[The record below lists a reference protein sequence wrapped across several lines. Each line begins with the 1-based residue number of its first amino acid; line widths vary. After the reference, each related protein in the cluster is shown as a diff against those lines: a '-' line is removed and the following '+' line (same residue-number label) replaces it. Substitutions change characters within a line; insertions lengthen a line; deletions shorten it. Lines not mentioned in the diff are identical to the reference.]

1 MTINILA
8 IGDVGNNLSTLRK
21 FTKTK
26 IHIIN
31 SPKDD
36 AGIFTYDDNYE
47 LFENYN
53 VLDQVKKINE
63 IKNNFDFCITMG
75 VGERIAYLADL
86 NYISFYVGRD
96 IDAPRFIKNS
106 TEAWFDEPL
115 HTLNFI
121 ERRFYRRAFDSAIAH
136 VGGRWILPFLK
147 KYSKNYIQLDRLIID
162 PTLFDNATK
171 PIDKKK
177 ERFTFFCPQRMGLPK
192 GTDILWEA
200 MKYCKTD
207 FDIIQVDWRDMGT
220 DQERKTSLK
229 IRESRPKQVKLIP
242 MIKRNEIAKYYTWA
256 DAVIGNLRMGAF
268 DSVELE
274 SIFCKRLA
282 ISYVDKSKQY
292 ILEGKHL
299 ESPFLPISNEPK
311 EIAKVID
318 QVVESKQFRDDL
330 LKKEREFVLELAN
343 PEKFAQWWDSLFE
356 QMVTKH
362 KSIHRNSS
370 KFILKLNLI
379 LFLIGNRLYS
389 KKIFNFLTKFRG
401 RH

>member
-1 MTINILA
+1 MVLRILC
-8 IGDVGNNLSTLRK
+8 IGDVGNVVKTISRFSKST
-21 FTKTK
+21 
-26 IHIIN
+26 IHIIVW
-31 SPKDD
+31 PKAD
-36 AGIFTYDDNYE
+36 AGIYTYDDEYEIFQNYK
-47 LFENYN
+47 
-53 VLDQVKKINE
+53 VADQVKKINS
-63 IKNNFDFCITMG
+63 IKDDFDLCIVMG
-75 VGERIAYLADL
+75 NGELIAYLCDL
-86 NYISFYVGRD
+86 NYITYYVGRD

-106 TEAWFDEPL
+106 AEPWFNEPL
-115 HTLNFI
+115 HRLNFL
-121 ERRFYRRAFDSAIAH
+121 ERRFYKKTFESAIAH
-136 VGGRWILPFLK
+136 VAPIWVFEHLK
-147 KYSKNYIQLDRLIID
+147 KHTDNGIKMDRKAID
-162 PTLFDNATK
+162 STIFSEKIEELNLE
-171 PIDKKK
+171 KKK
-177 ERFTFFCPQRMGLPK
+177 FTFFCPQRMGLPK

-200 MKYCKTD
+200 IKYCKTD

-274 SIFCKRLA
+274 SIFCKRLV

-370 KFILKLNLI
+370 KFTLKLNLI

-389 KKIFNFLTKFRG
+389 KKIFNFLINKFR
-401 RH
+401 